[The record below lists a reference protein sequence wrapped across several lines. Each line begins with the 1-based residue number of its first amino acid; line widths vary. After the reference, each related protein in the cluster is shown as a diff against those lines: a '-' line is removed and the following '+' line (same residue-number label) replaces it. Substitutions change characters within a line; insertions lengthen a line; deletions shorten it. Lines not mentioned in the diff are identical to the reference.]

1 MVQPFTLL
9 HAAIH
14 FRNWVTNTLAM
25 GNLMLQLWRS
35 SQAGCGY
42 RLYVVTMV
50 WERPRSSIGW
60 RSLVLC
66 LEWGLFIT
74 SSLVNPWLW
83 FGLSFFFSLAV
94 NCPEFGVSIY
104 LACLPCALAWNF
116 YCCLSG
122 VLILVGWGGGVCVD
136 LCCLLYIC
144 WALLERGAVLG
155 YKQILTFREVLTEM
169 LIL

>member
-94 NCPEFGVSIY
+94 NCPELGVSIY
-104 LACLPCALAWNF
+104 LALPTMC
-116 YCCLSG
+116 SG
-122 VLILVGWGGGVCVD
+122 LEF
-136 LCCLLYIC
+136 LL
-144 WALLERGAVLG
+144 LLEWGLDPCGLGRGSVCRFMLSSLYLLG
-155 YKQILTFREVLTEM
+155 SAGEGSCAWL
-169 LIL
+169 